1 MKNLDAET
9 TAARRA
15 APGMWCPQCLGCVS
29 CTRPVTITNPED
41 KEHFC
46 ECIPVVDTAAD
57 APDDGTSIL
66 QEAQRIVFGAR
77 QGVYGHP
84 RDDFQRTADLWES
97 YLAGRGLLNEG
108 AGGVLPQD
116 VAYMMILLKMARL
129 MESPDHRDSIVDIAG
144 YAETAARVVGLD
156 K

>member
-1 MKNLDAET
+1 MWQAIHE
-9 TAARRA
+9 AAVK
-15 APGMWCPQCLGCVS
+15 Q
-29 CTRPVTITNPED
+29 
-41 KEHFC
+41 
-46 ECIPVVDTAAD
+46 D
-57 APDDGTSIL
+57 APDDGSSIL

-84 RDDFQRTADLWES
+84 RDDFQRTADLWS
-97 YLAGRGLLNEG
+97 AYLVGRGLLPPDYSV
-108 AGGVLPQD
+108 APQD

-129 MESPDHRDSIVDIAG
+129 MESPEHRDSIVDIAG

>member
-1 MKNLDAET
+1 MVEISGT
-9 TAARRA
+9 TLSPEEVVRL
-15 APGMWCPQCLGCVS
+15 LG
-29 CTRPVTITNPED
+29 
-41 KEHFC
+41 
-46 ECIPVVDTAAD
+46 TATD

-66 QEAQRIVFGAR
+66 QEAQRVVFGAR

-84 RDDFQRTADLWES
+84 RDDFAKIALLWTS
-97 YLAGRGLLNEG
+97 YCDAKTQGSSPRLGRI
-108 AGGVLPQD
+108 VVPFTPQD